1 MFLHVET
8 CLLIYISN
16 QVTVF
21 YMMETL
27 VLSGLKSLS
36 RSAFTFSKLT
46 IETLEQ
52 GVNMLKVNT
61 LF

>member
-1 MFLHVET
+1 MFLTVET
-8 CLLIYISN
+8 SLLIYISN

-52 GVNMLKVNT
+52 GVKYVQS
-61 LF
+61 